1 MHSYNPMQLTFIGT
15 LRRFST
21 VLAVVVLTLTLVAS
35 TTGVLMGFYYQP
47 AAGDAYQSLS
57 AITNNVPYGW
67 LIRTIHNFAG
77 NALIVVALVQIVVM
91 FLGEQFR
98 LSWITAWISGVLLAL
113 AAIALGWTSMLLDW
127 SQLGFWRLKIELGT
141 IESLPLVGS
150 LVKTIL
156 TGGDSIGTPTV
167 ERMYT
172 LHSYVL
178 SVSAVALAIAHLT
191 GLSFQAREIE
201 REDNC

>member
-1 MHSYNPMQLTFIGT
+1 MQQTFIST
-15 LRRFST
+15 LRRSST
-21 VLAVVVLTLTLVAS
+21 VLAVVVLTLTLIAA

-47 AAGDAYQSLS
+47 AAGDAYQSLIT
-57 AITNNVPYGW
+57 ITNNVPYGW

-77 NALIVVALVQIVVM
+77 NALIVVALIQIVVM

-98 LSWITAWISGVLLAL
+98 LSWITAWITGVLLAL

-141 IESLPLVGS
+141 IESLPLIGS
-150 LVKTIL
+150 LVRTIL

-178 SVSAVALAIAHLT
+178 SFSAVALAIAHLT

-201 REDNC
+201 RDENC

>member
-1 MHSYNPMQLTFIGT
+1 MQQTFTNT
-15 LRRFST
+15 LRRSST

-35 TTGVLMGFYYQP
+35 TTGVLMGLYYQP
-47 AAGDAYQSLS
+47 AAGDAYQSLTT
-57 AITNNVPYGW
+57 ITNDVPYGW
-67 LIRTIHNFAG
+67 LVRTIHNFAG

-98 LSWITAWISGVLLAL
+98 LSWITAWITGVLLAL

-150 LVKTIL
+150 LLRTIL
-156 TGGDSIGTPTV
+156 TGGDSIGTPTI

-178 SVSAVALAIAHLT
+178 SVSAVALAIAHLA

-201 REDNC
+201 REENC

>member
-1 MHSYNPMQLTFIGT
+1 MQQTFIGT

-47 AAGDAYQSLS
+47 AAGDAYQSLTT
-57 AITNNVPYGW
+57 ITNDVPYGW

-141 IESLPLVGS
+141 IESLPLIGS
-150 LVKTIL
+150 LVRTIL